1 MQSCVKQFNTKIPQ
15 EVRLISFDDNEAFAY
30 MEPAITALRQPVKL
44 IGTESVSPILESL
57 KETKVPG
64 KHLLL
69 PCEFIERG
77 SH

>member
-1 MQSCVKQFNTKIPQ
+1 
-15 EVRLISFDDNEAFAY
+15 
-30 MEPAITALRQPVKL
+30 MEPAISALRQPVKH
-44 IGTESVSPILESL
+44 IGTESVDRILDRL

-69 PCEFIERG
+69 ACEFIARG

>member
-30 MEPAITALRQPVKL
+30 MEPAISALRQPVKL
-44 IGTESVSPILESL
+44 IGTESVDRILDRL
-57 KETKVPG
+57 NETKVTG

-69 PCEFIERG
+69 PCEFIARG